1 MFGLGA
7 TELIVI
13 LAIVILLFGATRI
26 PALGTGFRK
35 MIGNFKS
42 SSDLDEPIDVT
53 PKKEK
58 SENDRS

>member
-7 TELIVI
+7 TELLVI

-42 SSDLDEPIDVT
+42 TSEPDEPIDVT
-53 PKKEK
+53 PKKGK
-58 SENDRS
+58 SDTDRS